1 MDGMEVFYAFDSEGD
16 AGLSDG
22 DDIAADEQ
30 VSPDPG
36 QVSPDP
42 GQDPVPDQPG
52 DNHSEVFTS
61 YGEPGGGY
69 APGFYPLGAEIVE
82 RLDVISELLQD
93 THVVTEMTDPQE
105 VAELSPMP
113 SPTED
118 PVLQELQAL
127 RKLQEDQS
135 TILGD
140 MSGDVY
146 MLRRPM
152 NNINNAILVVT
163 VGIGILIGVKLMSIL
178 SMYLRH

>member
-1 MDGMEVFYAFDSEGD
+1 
-16 AGLSDG
+16 
-22 DDIAADEQ
+22 
-30 VSPDPG
+30 
-36 QVSPDP
+36 
-42 GQDPVPDQPG
+42 
-52 DNHSEVFTS
+52 
-61 YGEPGGGY
+61 
-69 APGFYPLGAEIVE
+69 
-82 RLDVISELLQD
+82 
-93 THVVTEMTDPQE
+93 MTDPQE